1 MSRLI
6 EVWGDTVDT
15 RHLGIS
21 IALGAGIASP
31 TFLLAREL
39 FTSTVEDQTL
49 AQSYA
54 LLLGLA
60 ACLLAAY
67 IAARLFKPKRVVTQ
81 SEATTDTR
89 REALDAIAADGGEW
103 TDPAELS
110 AEVQDELRQLG
121 LYDTLAQAH
130 AESQAE
136 SQGESDMESRDG
148 VARQGS
154 PS

>member
-15 RHLGIS
+15 KHVSIA

-31 TFLLAREL
+31 TFLLGRRFFKA
-39 FTSTVEDQTL
+39 TVEDQTL

-60 ACLLAAY
+60 ACLLAAF

-81 SEATTDTR
+81 TEATTETR

-110 AEVQDELRQLG
+110 SEVQDELRQLG
-121 LYDTLAQAH
+121 LYDVLLQAH
-130 AESQAE
+130 EQST
-136 SQGESDMESRDG
+136 RDNDD
-148 VARQGS
+148 RQGALS
-154 PS
+154 